1 MAGGGVHADVRE
13 DDRHVAFVRV
23 DVDLDGSG
31 CLARPSVP
39 WKVDDVL
46 IGLGGQNEGGA
57 VVERRSLVAG
67 VVVDRVTRAVEDLT
81 RVGPSVVVPDLPTGR
96 KFGGDGRAGR
106 GPASERRA
114 VEAEPLLR

>member
-1 MAGGGVHADVRE
+1 VAGGGVHAHVRE
-13 DDRHVAFVRV
+13 DDRDVALVRV

-31 CLARPSVP
+31 CLARPGVP

-46 IGLGGQNEGGA
+46 FGLDGQHEVGA

-67 VVVDRVTRAVEDLT
+67 VVVDRVTRGVEDLT

-96 KFGGDGRAGR
+96 KCGGDGRAGR
-106 GPASERRA
+106 GPAGERRT
-114 VEAEPLLR
+114 